1 MKKIFSIL
9 ALGGILTAGTV
20 AEAQNTNSGYFLDG
34 YTYRYQLNPAFG
46 GTRNFVSFPGLG
58 NINSGINGNLGVSD
72 VLYKRD
78 GRTVLFTNPMVSTD
92 EVLGNFPDKAKFNVN
107 AKINVISF
115 GFKAFGGYNA
125 FSLNARVNSHIGLPK
140 SLITLAKEGVNNS
153 TYDLKD
159 LRANA
164 SGFAE
169 IALTHSRDIKQVPG
183 LRAGITLKGLIGV
196 AHLDA
201 RFNSAKLT
209 LNDNNWHAE
218 TDAELY
224 ASMPKFQF
232 ETKLNKENQKYVSGA
247 NLDGDGSF
255 GPNGFGMAV
264 DLGASYRWRDF
275 TFSAAVLD
283 LGWISYKDTHY
294 ATTHG
299 VRAVNTDAFTFNV
312 DGDAPNSFS
321 DELDR
326 LADNLEEL
334 YQLSDEGNIGKH
346 NGSLGATLNVGAEYS
361 LPVYRAVSFGL
372 LSSSYFMGDYSWT
385 EARLSVNFE
394 PCKFF
399 GLTANGAV
407 GTYGAQFG
415 WLLSLHPR
423 FFNFF
428 IGMDAL
434 PTKFAKQGVPLSS
447 NCRFNLG
454 INIPF

>member
-9 ALGGILTAGTV
+9 ALGGILAAGTV

-326 LADNLEEL
+326 LVDNLEEL

-385 EARLSVNFE
+385 EARFSVNFE